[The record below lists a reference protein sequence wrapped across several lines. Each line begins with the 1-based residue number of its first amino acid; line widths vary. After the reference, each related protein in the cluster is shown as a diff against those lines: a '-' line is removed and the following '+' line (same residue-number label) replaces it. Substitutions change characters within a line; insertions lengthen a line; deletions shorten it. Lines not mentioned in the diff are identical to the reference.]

1 MLPKEKRS
9 NITFRSS
16 SFLALFGFS
25 LPSLLKELEQGKT
38 ENDIF
43 ENDKLTFFKAKDL
56 RQNKYNNLNREI
68 I

>member
-1 MLPKEKRS
+1 M
-9 NITFRSS
+9 
-16 SFLALFGFS
+16 
-25 LPSLLKELEQGKT
+25 LKELEQGKT

-56 RQNKYNNLNREI
+56 RQNKYDNLIREI